1 MNLWLIL
8 GKQLDSKVVEEVRLE
23 CQEELEEVEV
33 EGVGEE
39 EGVGEV
45 RSRKMRRR
53 ENLAL
58 ASFFCLSFGS
68 YSASMGALLFYTCVT
83 LFSFRL

>member
-23 CQEELEEVEV
+23 CQEELEEV
-33 EGVGEE
+33 EE